1 MSLTATPTDDAILA
15 RVLDAQ
21 RTALDSLQ
29 SAAGD
34 QSLCT
39 LSHER
44 VNAAKYFEGAVTAL
58 GDAARA
64 LRAGDDLPAPE
75 EWGGIAAVRA
85 ETDARWRSY
94 LVGGREALA
103 AVR

>member
-1 MSLTATPTDDAILA
+1 MTSTATPTADATLA

-21 RTALDSLQ
+21 RVALESLQ

-64 LRAGDDLPAPE
+64 LRSGASVPAPE
-75 EWGGIAAVRA
+75 EWGGIAQVRA

-94 LVGGREALA
+94 LVGGREALTSLG
-103 AVR
+103 

>member
-1 MSLTATPTDDAILA
+1 MPLTETPPQDVVLA

-21 RTALDSLQ
+21 RSALESLQ

-64 LRAGDDLPAPE
+64 LRAGGTLPAPE
-75 EWGGIAAVRA
+75 DWGGIAAVRA
-85 ETDARWRSY
+85 ATDARWRSY
-94 LVGGREALA
+94 LVGGREALTS
-103 AVR
+103 VR